1 MKNCTIGERILVV
14 LLGEK
19 EDLRQEHADDQDSRI
34 KSWLLLN
41 RRGPKIQELFESLH
55 DEYFVF
61 CVHTFIHSVR
71 GDIKQE

>member
-34 KSWLLLN
+34 KS
-41 RRGPKIQELFESLH
+41 
-55 DEYFVF
+55 
-61 CVHTFIHSVR
+61 
-71 GDIKQE
+71 